1 MSPHGDNEDINE
13 DSESAIL
20 MGKEVPAK
28 KKRLNTFNHS
38 QIEFLYQEF
47 QKDQNWSKGKIL
59 KFAKKLGCTKH
70 KKVYK
75 WLWDR
80 KKRL

>member
-1 MSPHGDNEDINE
+1 MDE
-13 DSESAIL
+13 DSESPGL
-20 MGKEVPAK
+20 MDKDTKAQK
-28 KKRLNTFNHS
+28 RKRLNTFNHS

-47 QKDQNWSKGKIL
+47 QKDQNWSKSKIL